1 VCEITLNVSQKIF
14 NKLWHLVLEKDLE
27 DKLDGSGEK
36 QRSLTQSQRGK
47 EHPAY
52 NKKKEG

>member
-1 VCEITLNVSQKIF
+1 M
-14 NKLWHLVLEKDLE
+14 LEKDLE
-27 DKLDGSGEK
+27 DKMYRSSKK